1 MRRLAIPFAL
11 FFALIGSAAR
21 ADEAKLTRYVF
32 AEAHMGTRF
41 KILVYAADEDAARR
55 GTKAA
60 FARVAELN
68 GIMSDYLET
77 SELMRLCRKAGG
89 DPVPVSDDLFTVL
102 SRAQEVSRRSEG
114 AFDVTIGPVVRMWRR
129 ARFRKTLPTD
139 EQRAEALALVG
150 FDKMKLD
157 ADKKTVHLI
166 KEGMKLDLGGIA
178 KGYAADQALL
188 VLKKQGLTR
197 ALVAAG
203 GDIAVSDAPPGEP
216 GWKVGIA
223 PLDDPESEPKRFVVL
238 KYGAV
243 STSGDAEQYI
253 EIGGVRYSHIADP
266 KTGLGLVGRMSATV
280 VAKDGT
286 TADSL
291 TKVVAILGAKKAF
304 PIIDATDGTAAMF
317 IRKTDKGEVVEMT
330 KRFSTLVQEKK

>member
-1 MRRLAIPFAL
+1 MKRCLVLLLLALNLP
-11 FFALIGSAAR
+11 AR
-21 ADEAKLTRYVF
+21 ADEPKLTRYAF
-32 AEAHMGTRF
+32 TEAHMGTRF
-41 KILVYAADEDAARR
+41 KILVYAPDEASAQRGAR
-55 GTKAA
+55 AA
-60 FARVAELN
+60 FARVSELN

-89 DPVPVSDDLFTVL
+89 EPVTVSEDLFTVL

-129 ARFRKTLPTD
+129 ARFRRTLPTE

-150 FDKMKLD
+150 FEKMKLD
-157 ADKKTVHLI
+157 PEKKTVQLT

-223 PLDDPESEPKRFVVL
+223 PLEDPDSEPKRFVIL
-238 KYGAV
+238 KHGAV
-243 STSGDAEQYI
+243 STSGDAEQYV

-286 TADSL
+286 TADAM

-304 PIIDATDGTAAMF
+304 PIIDATDGVSAMF
-317 IRKTDKGEVVEMT
+317 IRKTDKGETVEMT
-330 KRFSTLVQEKK
+330 KWFAGLVKEKK

>member
-1 MRRLAIPFAL
+1 MNRWL
-11 FFALIGSAAR
+11 ALILLTAGGFPAR
-21 ADEAKLTRYVF
+21 ADEPKLTRYAF
-32 AEAHMGTRF
+32 LEAHMGTRF
-41 KILVYAADEDAARR
+41 KIVVYAPDEASAQR
-55 GTKAA
+55 GAKAA

-89 DPVPVSDDLFTVL
+89 EPVTVSEDLFTVL

-129 ARFRKTLPTD
+129 ARFRRTLPTE

-150 FDKMKLD
+150 FEKMKLNPE
-157 ADKKTVHLI
+157 KKTVQLT

-223 PLDDPESEPKRFVVL
+223 PLEGPDSEPKRFVIL
-238 KYGAV
+238 KHGAV
-243 STSGDAEQYI
+243 STSGDAEQYV

-286 TADSL
+286 TADAM

-304 PIIDATDGTAAMF
+304 PIIDATEGVSAMF

-330 KRFSTLVQEKK
+330 KRFAELVKEKK

>member
-1 MRRLAIPFAL
+1 MYRLAIGLAIL
-11 FFALIGSAAR
+11 VVLQGSIAA
-21 ADEAKLTRYVF
+21 AAEPVLKRYAF
-32 AEAHMGTRF
+32 TEAHMGTRF
-41 KILVYAADEDAARR
+41 KILIYAPDEDAAKR
-55 GTKAA
+55 GGKAA

-89 DPVPVSDDLFTVL
+89 EPVPVSEDLFTVL
-102 SRAQEVSRRSEG
+102 SRAQEVSRRSDG

-129 ARFRKTLPTD
+129 ARFRKTLPTE

-150 FDKMKLD
+150 FEKMKLD
-157 ADKKTVHLI
+157 AAKKTVQLV

-203 GDIAVSDAPPGEP
+203 GDIAVSDAPPGEA

-223 PLDDPESEPKRFVVL
+223 PLDDPESEPKRFVIL
-238 KYGAV
+238 KHGAV
-243 STSGDAEQYI
+243 STSGDAEQYV

-286 TADSL
+286 TADAM
-291 TKVVAILGAKKAF
+291 TKVVAILGAKKGF
-304 PIIDATDGTAAMF
+304 PIVDATEGAAAMF

-330 KRFSTLVQEKK
+330 KRFKELVKDKE